1 METVVENVAPM
12 AHDMSMFGLFMQA
25 DWVVKS
31 IMIGL
36 LLLSIACWAVI
47 LSKLAAYGRARR
59 EMKQFDRIFA
69 SGEPLGAIYQRIKDR
84 PRTGLSAVFAA
95 AMEEWTVSHADNA
108 ANPAGLQA
116 RLRIVLD
123 TTIAAEIERLDRNLA
138 LLATTGSAAP
148 FIGLF
153 GTVWGIMN
161 SFTAI
166 AAAESTSLSVVAP
179 GIAEALFATAI
190 GLVAAIPAVI
200 AYNKLSGDSGHIV
213 TRLEAFADRVSVLLS
228 RQLDARPADVRSA
241 A

>member
-1 METVVENVAPM
+1 METVVETVAPI

-36 LLLSIACWAVI
+36 LLLSIAC
-47 LSKLAAYGRARR
+47 
-59 EMKQFDRIFA
+59 
-69 SGEPLGAIYQRIKDR
+69 KDR

-123 TTIAAEIERLDRNLA
+123 TTIAVEIERLDRNLA

>member
-1 METVVENVAPM
+1 METVVENITAAAAP
-12 AHDMSMFGLFMQA
+12 AGHGLSMFALFMQA

-31 IMIGL
+31 VMIGL
-36 LLLSIACWAVI
+36 LVASVACWAVI
-47 LSKLAAYGRARR
+47 LSKLAAYAHARR
-59 EMKQFDRIFA
+59 EMKAFDRIFA
-69 SGEPLGAIYQRIKDR
+69 SGEPLGAIYQRIKDK
-84 PRTGLSAVFAA
+84 PRHGLGALFAA
-95 AMEEWTVSHADNA
+95 AMEEWNGSHADNA

-123 TTIAAEIERLDRNLA
+123 TSIAAETERLDRNLTI
-138 LLATTGSAAP
+138 LATTGSAAP

-179 GIAEALFATAI
+179 GIAEALFA
-190 GLVAAIPAVI
+190 IPAVI
-200 AYNKLSGDSGHIV
+200 AYNKLSGDSGRLIG
-213 TRLEAFADRVSVLLS
+213 RLEAFADRVSVLLS
-228 RQLDARPADVRSA
+228 RQLDAKMPHLAGA

>member
-1 METVVENVAPM
+1 METVVETVAPI

-36 LLLSIACWAVI
+36 LLLSIAC
-47 LSKLAAYGRARR
+47 
-59 EMKQFDRIFA
+59 
-69 SGEPLGAIYQRIKDR
+69 KDR

-123 TTIAAEIERLDRNLA
+123 TTIAVEIERLDRNLA

-228 RQLDARPADVRSA
+228 RQLDARPADMRSA